1 MGAPPQSE
9 ELDMAKIQETIT
21 EAQKTIDE
29 AVKASTETMPQ
40 QVTPKQFEDEYSTS
54 VSENMNEQQPP
65 VQEEE
70 SPAAPVAEAQQ
81 DAAKEENS
89 TKMVEEI
96 RKKYGLYDDSSS
108 SFHFDTTEESE
119 QNQQPEAAAQVL
131 QMQAAPPVIE
141 EEKPAAEASEKMN
154 IDIPVSPDLNEG
166 SQEDEVMIFQNH
178 IEIQPEPQAAVE
190 EEEAIE
196 TAMQAPQVSSPKEKK
211 LSLVSALKK
220 EIQ

>member
-70 SPAAPVAEAQQ
+70 SPAAPVPPVQEEESPAAPVAEAQQ

-89 TKMVEEI
+89 TKMV
-96 RKKYGLYDDSSS
+96 
-108 SFHFDTTEESE
+108 
-119 QNQQPEAAAQVL
+119 
-131 QMQAAPPVIE
+131 
-141 EEKPAAEASEKMN
+141 
-154 IDIPVSPDLNEG
+154 
-166 SQEDEVMIFQNH
+166 
-178 IEIQPEPQAAVE
+178 
-190 EEEAIE
+190 
-196 TAMQAPQVSSPKEKK
+196 
-211 LSLVSALKK
+211 
-220 EIQ
+220 

>member
-70 SPAAPVAEAQQ
+70 SPAAPVPPVQEEESPAAPVAEAQQ

-119 QNQQPEAAAQVL
+119 
-131 QMQAAPPVIE
+131 
-141 EEKPAAEASEKMN
+141 
-154 IDIPVSPDLNEG
+154 
-166 SQEDEVMIFQNH
+166 
-178 IEIQPEPQAAVE
+178 
-190 EEEAIE
+190 
-196 TAMQAPQVSSPKEKK
+196 
-211 LSLVSALKK
+211 
-220 EIQ
+220 

>member
-1 MGAPPQSE
+1 MG
-9 ELDMAKIQETIT
+9 
-21 EAQKTIDE
+21 
-29 AVKASTETMPQ
+29 
-40 QVTPKQFEDEYSTS
+40 
-54 VSENMNEQQPP
+54 
-65 VQEEE
+65 
-70 SPAAPVAEAQQ
+70 
-81 DAAKEENS
+81 

-220 EIQ
+220 EIQKCDEELGKMEKEDLEQADAEKMDLDNPVEEEKPVTSKTIPQFEEPPSKPVNYFVPLDK